1 MKILITG
8 IAGFIGSQLATK
20 LANKSK
26 LVVGID
32 SMNNYYSPKLK
43 NLRLNEIKKNL
54 GKKFI
59 FYKSN
64 INNYKSLDKIF
75 SKHKF
80 DIVINMA
87 AQAGVRYSL
96 LKPKTYIDSNVLGF
110 FNLLE
115 LTKKY
120 NIKHI
125 VYASSS
131 SIYGNINKLPV
142 SEKNCD
148 FKPIQLYAATKLS
161 NELMA
166 YTYSSLFKIKSTGLR
181 YFTVYGPWGRP
192 DMFLFKL
199 VKSILQNKEIPVFN
213 FGKHSRDFTFIDD
226 IVDGTIKACFN
237 KKYVFSDNS
246 RVPARIFNLAYG
258 KSVKLL
264 DFISEIENIL
274 KKKSKKKYLPMQK
287 GDVHETYANI
297 SLAKK
302 KLNYSPKVN
311 YKKGVKKFIQWYIKY
326 KKNIIKF

>member
-8 IAGFIGSQLATK
+8 VAGFIGSQLAIN

-26 LVVGID
+26 SVVGID
-32 SMNNYYSPKLK
+32 SMSNYYSPKLK
-43 NLRLNEIKKNL
+43 QLRLKEIKKKL
-54 GKKFI
+54 GKRFI
-59 FYKSN
+59 FYKLN
-64 INNYKSLDKIF
+64 IKNFKSLDKIF
-75 SKHKF
+75 LKHKF

-96 LKPKTYIDSNVLGF
+96 LKPKAYIDSNILGF

-115 LTKKY
+115 LSKNY

-131 SIYGNINKLPV
+131 SIYGNIKNLPI
-142 SEKNCD
+142 SEKNCE

-166 YTYSSLFKIKSTGLR
+166 YTYSSLFKIKTTGLR

-199 VKSILQNKEIPVFN
+199 VKNILENKEIPLFN
-213 FGKHSRDFTFIDD
+213 HGKHSRDFTFIDD
-226 IVDGTIKACFN
+226 IVDGTINACFN
-237 KKYVFSDNS
+237 KKYMFSNNS

-258 KSVKLL
+258 RSVQLF

-274 KKKSKKKYLPMQK
+274 KKKAKKKFLPIQK
-287 GDVHETYANI
+287 GDVLKTYANI

-302 KLNYSPKVN
+302 NLNYSPKVN
-311 YKKGVKKFIQWYIKY
+311 YKQGIKKFIQWYLKY
-326 KKNIIKF
+326 EKSITKF

>member
-8 IAGFIGSQLATK
+8 VAGFIGSQLAIK
-20 LANKSK
+20 LANKSE

-32 SMNNYYSPKLK
+32 SINNYYSPKFK
-43 NLRLNEIKKNL
+43 HLRLNEIKKNL

-75 SKHKF
+75 SNHKF

-115 LTKKY
+115 LTKKH

-131 SIYGNINKLPV
+131 SIYGNINKLPI

-199 VKSILQNKEIPVFN
+199 VKSILQNKEIPIFN
-213 FGKHSRDFTFIDD
+213 FGKHMRDFTFIDD

-246 RVPARIFNLAYG
+246 RVPARIFNLGYG
-258 KSVKLL
+258 KSVKLI

-274 KKKSKKKYLPMQK
+274 KKKSKKKYLPVQK
-287 GDVHETYANI
+287 GDVLKTYANI

-311 YKKGVKKFIQWYIKY
+311 YKKGVKKFIQWYVKY
-326 KKNIIKF
+326 KKNISKF

>member
-8 IAGFIGSQLATK
+8 VAGFIGSQIAIKLVNKSDLIVGVDSINSYYSTK
-20 LANKSK
+20 LKQ
-26 LVVGID
+26 
-32 SMNNYYSPKLK
+32 
-43 NLRLNEIKKNL
+43 LRLKEVKKNL

-64 INNYKSLDKIF
+64 INNFKSLDKIF

-87 AQAGVRYSL
+87 AQAGIRYSL
-96 LKPKTYIDSNVLGF
+96 LKPKAYMESNILGF

-115 LTKKY
+115 LTKKH
-120 NIKHI
+120 NIKHYI
-125 VYASSS
+125 YASSS
-131 SIYGNINKLPV
+131 SIYGNIKKFPI
-142 SEKNCD
+142 SEKNCE

-166 YTYSSLFKIKSTGLR
+166 YTYSSLFQIKTTGLR

-192 DMFLFKL
+192 DMFLFKI
-199 VKSILQNKEIPVFN
+199 VKKILKNEEVPIFN

-226 IVDGTIKACFN
+226 IVDGTIKAIFN
-237 KKYVFSDNS
+237 KKYIFSNKL

-258 KSVKLL
+258 RSVKLF
-264 DFISEIENIL
+264 DFISAIENVL
-274 KKKSKKKYLPMQK
+274 KKRIKKKFLPIQK
-287 GDVHETYANI
+287 GDVLKTYANI

-302 KLNYSPKVN
+302 K
-311 YKKGVKKFIQWYIKY
+311 IKL
-326 KKNIIKF
+326 FT